1 MADQPL
7 SIDIERP
14 LLLKANDLVLLTRED
29 GDIPGGI
36 PGFGLFYRDTCAL
49 AVYRLRLHGTV
60 PLLLMSSDS
69 EGIAAQIGLT
79 NSHLS
84 AANGDDI
91 ADHTL
96 SLRRTLLVLDDGPV
110 FVDTIA
116 IRNHSTAGVT
126 LPISLDLATTFQSM
140 FVLRGAPVGK
150 RGRLHAPVWDGTAL
164 RFAYEGADGV
174 LRTLLVDFSTPPIV
188 APCTTERSTAHFELV
203 LAPQESRTL
212 IVTFRVDERPVGDT
226 PPASSRVL
234 RDEAAMRQAKEAAA
248 AALFDGYARAR
259 TPSRDVG
266 RLLARS
272 LADVALLEVRRGP
285 HRFTAAGMP
294 WFVGLFGRDSLLPTI
309 QCLAF
314 NPDLGG
320 RTARALA
327 HWQGTRD
334 DDETREEPGKIL
346 HELRVGELAHLH
358 EVTQTPS
365 YAAVDSTLLF
375 LIAIARHV
383 TWTGDLGLFTTLRP
397 NVDRALAWLERRS
410 ADNEAGYVTYDG
422 LAEGDQPVNQSWR
435 DSGTGV
441 LRADGSY
448 PTPPLALVEVQG
460 YAYQARRLIAAL
472 LRRVGEDAA
481 ADRLD
486 AAASALQARFLT
498 DFWMETEGSYCL
510 ALEQGGRQVASVT
523 SNAAQVLWTGIAA
536 PEHARRIAERMM
548 RPDMFSGWGVRT
560 LSSEHARFDPLAY
573 QQGSVWAFDNAL
585 IVSGLRRY
593 GEDAAACA
601 SPPPRWMR
609 RTGAASAGCRSSSP
623 AISASPATGR
633 SIRPAP
639 TRCRPG
645 RPPRCRSWSPS
656 CWACRRT
663 GSPSGC
669 TCGGRCC
676 RTGWTSWSCTTSGS
690 PASSSRS
697 PSRAGHPA
705 FRPGSR
711 AAATG
716 WSWSWSRM
724 RHDRRHGDAGRA
736 PAAGTRAAA
745 GRRGQA
751 RAAVAID
758 RRTRPD
764 RRPRHRRGRHH
775 GSRNLLVLPGPLR
788 RAEPAGLAARSGR
801 GRRLAYR
808 TAAGRAGRP
817 ALPGSQRRARDHA
830 APSRRTARRH
840 RLDAARR
847 LHRARVHLPQPGTGT
862 RSPAPG
868 AAATPGRRQADSRA
882 AAGR

>member
-7 SIDIERP
+7 FIDIERP

-60 PLLLMSSDS
+60 PLLLMSSDR
-69 EGIAAQIGLT
+69 EGIAAQIDLT
-79 NSHLS
+79 NSRLS
-84 AANGDDI
+84 AANGDDV
-91 ADHTL
+91 ADHAL

-116 IRNHSTAGVT
+116 IRNHGTAGVT
-126 LPISLDLATTFQSM
+126 LPVSLDLATTFQSM

-150 RGRLHAPVWDGTAL
+150 RGRLRAPVWDGTAL

-174 LRTLLVDFSTPPIV
+174 LRTLLVDFSIPPVV
-188 APCTTERSTAHFELV
+188 APCATERSTAHFELV

-234 RDEAAMRQAKEAAA
+234 RDEAAMRQAKQAAA
-248 AALFDGYARAR
+248 SALLDGYARAR
-259 TPSRDVG
+259 TPSRGVG

-272 LADVALLEVRRGP
+272 LADMALLEVRRGP

-314 NPDLGG
+314 NPDLGR
-320 RTARALA
+320 RTAQALA
-327 HWQGTRD
+327 HWQGTRED
-334 DDETREEPGKIL
+334 DDTGEEPGKIL

-383 TWTGDLGLFTTLRP
+383 TWTGDLGLFSTLRP
-397 NVDRALAWLERRS
+397 NIDRALAWLERRCA
-410 ADNEAGYVTYDG
+410 ADEAGYVTYDG

-441 LRADGSY
+441 LRADGAY

-481 ADRLD
+481 ADRLE
-486 AAASALQARFLT
+486 AAAAALQDRFLA
-498 DFWMETEGSYCL
+498 DFWMEAEGSYCL
-510 ALEQGGRQVASVT
+510 ALERGGRQVQSVT

-536 PEHARRIAERMM
+536 PEHARRIAERVM

-560 LSSEHARFDPLAY
+560 LSSSHVRFDPLAY

-593 GEDAAACA
+593 GEDAAALRIVAATMDAADGCRLGRLPEFIA
-601 SPPPRWMR
+601 GHQREPGDEPIHTPRADPLQAWS
-609 RTGAASAGCRSSSP
+609 AASLPFMVTELLGLEADGFARRLHVRRPLLPDGVDQLELHDVRVAGVSVSL
-623 AISASPATGR
+623 
-633 SIRPAP
+633 
-639 TRCRPG
+639 
-645 RPPRCRSWSPS
+645 
-656 CWACRRT
+656 
-663 GSPSGC
+663 
-669 TCGGRCC
+669 
-676 RTGWTSWSCTTSGS
+676 
-690 PASSSRS
+690 
-697 PSRAGHPA
+697 A
-705 FRPGSR
+705 F
-711 AAATG
+711 
-716 WSWSWSRM
+716 
-724 RHDRRHGDAGRA
+724 
-736 PAAGTRAAA
+736 TRAAA
-745 GRRGQA
+745 GVQA
-751 RAAVAID
+751 RITGGGD
-758 RRTRPD
+758 
-764 RRPRHRRGRHH
+764 G
-775 GSRNLLVLPGPLR
+775 LELVV
-788 RAEPAGLAARSGR
+788 E
-801 GRRLAYR
+801 
-808 TAAGRAGRP
+808 
-817 ALPGSQRRARDHA
+817 H
-830 APSRRTARRH
+830 
-840 RLDAARR
+840 DAA
-847 LHRARVHLPQPGTGT
+847 
-862 RSPAPG
+862 
-868 AAATPGRRQADSRA
+868 
-882 AAGR
+882 